1 MILLVTPSER
11 AAECGAALREAIGEE
26 FVIAENLVRA
36 TVLLRAEFYLAVVF
50 DQYLLESEPDEAA
63 NTIGHLGTA
72 ILVQVN
78 LAISGMDRLVREV
91 RAAVKRQRREEVTA
105 RQAAIGKLQGELS
118 GTVTALLLSTEL
130 AMETPD
136 LPPAAAEKLR
146 SVLKLVQQLR
156 RQLESACQTEEP
168 EAVRG

>member
-63 NTIGHLGTA
+63 NAIGHLGTA

-105 RQAAIGKLQGELS
+105 RQTAIGKLQGELS

-168 EAVRG
+168 KAVRG

>member
-1 MILLVTPSER
+1 V
-11 AAECGAALREAIGEE
+11 A
-26 FVIAENLVRA
+26 
-36 TVLLRAEFYLAVVF
+36 
-50 DQYLLESEPDEAA
+50 
-63 NTIGHLGTA
+63 
-72 ILVQVN
+72 
-78 LAISGMDRLVREV
+78 
-91 RAAVKRQRREEVTA
+91 A

-168 EAVRG
+168 KAVRG

>member
-1 MILLVTPSER
+1 
-11 AAECGAALREAIGEE
+11 
-26 FVIAENLVRA
+26 
-36 TVLLRAEFYLAVVF
+36 
-50 DQYLLESEPDEAA
+50 
-63 NTIGHLGTA
+63 
-72 ILVQVN
+72 
-78 LAISGMDRLVREV
+78 
-91 RAAVKRQRREEVTA
+91 
-105 RQAAIGKLQGELS
+105 
-118 GTVTALLLSTEL
+118 LLLSTEL